1 MSESMQTVRAS
12 VPRFL
17 AKRPAGHGP
26 REAEERVDAL
36 DCLLNAYGDLVCP
49 HCRVQWVTPPWL
61 YVKPGYGRCSG
72 CHAVFRVTAATAAEA
87 NRRAEAA
94 DPRIRPAAR
103 CRHA

>member
-1 MSESMQTVRAS
+1 MRGEGVMSDTTQMVGVS

-17 AKRPAGHGP
+17 AKRPTPEAA
-26 REAEERVDAL
+26 REAGERVDAL
-36 DCLLNAYGDLVCP
+36 DCLLNSYGDLVCP

-72 CHAVFRVTAATAAEA
+72 CHGIFRVTAATAAEA

-94 DPRIRPAAR
+94 LRNSKP
-103 CRHA
+103 